1 MSDRGASDFLPVS
14 IPLVEAHGSF
24 QRWFGAVVVAAAAG
38 ILGLAVALGPF
49 DGWLGYGVTRILAIL
64 VVAIGGAGLIPLW
77 RGLAIWSALRAD
89 VESIELYVTQAKFV
103 IKRSNG
109 AVVTAPAGGFD
120 EVEAA
125 KLVTPPEA
133 RVVRR
138 E

>member
-38 ILGLAVALGPF
+38 IFALAFAIGPI
-49 DGWLGYGVTRILAIL
+49 DGWLGAGVARIFAVL
-64 VVAIGGAGLIPLW
+64 VIAIGGAGLIPLW
-77 RGLAIWSALRAD
+77 RGLAIWWALRAD

-103 IKRSNG
+103 MKRTNG
-109 AVVTAPAGGFD
+109 VMVTAPAGGFD

-138 E
+138 D